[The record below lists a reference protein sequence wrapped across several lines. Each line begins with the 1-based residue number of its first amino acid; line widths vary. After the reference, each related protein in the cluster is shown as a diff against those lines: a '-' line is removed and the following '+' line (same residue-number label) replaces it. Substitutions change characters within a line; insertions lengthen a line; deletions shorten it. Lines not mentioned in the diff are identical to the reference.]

1 MEKIVSPIFSVPL
14 RFEKEK
20 KKKKNI
26 TRIRSKDRRN
36 KRVSFQK
43 KILLICE
50 SSSASFF
57 LKIFVN

>member
-26 TRIRSKDRRN
+26 SRVFVPKIVEIN
-36 KRVSFQK
+36 AFLFKRKFY
-43 KILLICE
+43 
-50 SSSASFF
+50 
-57 LKIFVN
+57 